1 MELVPIK
8 GDTWYLDGA
17 EHIPLVRLE
26 GGRCILLDSGHGF
39 EGAGLAA
46 SLDRAGLRPLGV
58 FCSHAHRDHAGNN
71 AFLRERYGAWICLP
85 FGEAALSASLPMYK
99 SLYPSFSPR
108 KLTAAI
114 GHILGPVDQT
124 VAFEESHVTF
134 CGVPLQ
140 VVHTPGHTPDHIC
153 TITPDGVLYTADAL
167 MDGEDLA
174 KARLPYHAYHEEAR
188 RSMEKLRR
196 VSCGCYVAAHRGVGT
211 DLVSLVNENLAM
223 LDRLCGVLLDL
234 AEEPLSMDQL
244 CLAYYRRMRLMTT
257 HVEKASLYSGS
268 VHAMA
273 EYLVDMG
280 QMNLTVREGL
290 RYFQRL

>member
-1 MELVPIK
+1 MELVQIK

-17 EHIPLVRLE
+17 EHIPLIRLE
-26 GGRCILLDSGHGF
+26 GGRCILLDSGLTF
-39 EGAGLAA
+39 EGADLAA

-71 AFLRERYGAWICLP
+71 ALLRERYGAWICLP
-85 FGEAALSASLPMYK
+85 FGEAALSANLPMFRSVYIY
-99 SLYPSFSPR
+99 SSPR
-108 KLTAAI
+108 KLAAVN
-114 GHILGPVDQT
+114 GHLLGRVDQT
-124 VAFEESHVTF
+124 VAFEEEHITF

-140 VVHTPGHTPDHIC
+140 VIHTPGHSPDHIC
-153 TITPDGVLYTADAL
+153 TVTPDGVLYTADAL
-167 MDGEDLA
+167 MAGEELA

-196 VSCGCYVAAHRGVGT
+196 APCDCYVAAHRGVGT
-211 DLVSLVNENLAM
+211 DLVALVNDNLAM
-223 LDRLCGVLLDL
+223 LDRLCRVLLEL

-244 CLAYYRRMRLMTT
+244 CLAYYRRMRLMTS
-257 HVEKASLYSGS
+257 HVEKAALYSTNI
-268 VHAMA
+268 HAMA

-280 QMNLTVREGL
+280 QMNITVKEGL

>member
-153 TITPDGVLYTADAL
+153 TLTPDGVLYVADAL
-167 MDGEDLA
+167 MAGQVLESA
-174 KARLPYHAYHEEAR
+174 KLPYHTLHEEAR
-188 RSMEKLRR
+188 QSMEKLRHTP
-196 VSCGCYVAAHRGVGT
+196 CALCAVAHQGVT
-211 DLVSLVNENLAM
+211 EDLPGLVDANLAA
-223 LDRLCGVLLDL
+223 LDRLNGDLLEL
-234 AEEPLSMDQL
+234 AAEPVSMDQL
-244 CLAYYRRMRLMTT
+244 CVAYYHKKQLLTT
-257 HVEKASLYSGS
+257 HVEKAALYARNI
-268 VHAMA
+268 HAMA

-280 QMNLTVREGL
+280 QMEIRVREGL
-290 RYFQRL
+290 RYFVRT

>member
-1 MELVPIK
+1 
-8 GDTWYLDGA
+8 
-17 EHIPLVRLE
+17 
-26 GGRCILLDSGHGF
+26 
-39 EGAGLAA
+39 
-46 SLDRAGLRPLGV
+46 
-58 FCSHAHRDHAGNN
+58 
-71 AFLRERYGAWICLP
+71 
-85 FGEAALSASLPMYK
+85 
-99 SLYPSFSPR
+99 
-108 KLTAAI
+108 
-114 GHILGPVDQT
+114 
-124 VAFEESHVTF
+124 
-134 CGVPLQ
+134 
-140 VVHTPGHTPDHIC
+140 
-153 TITPDGVLYTADAL
+153 
-167 MDGEDLA
+167 
-174 KARLPYHAYHEEAR
+174 
-188 RSMEKLRR
+188 MEKLRR